1 MKTKFLF
8 DLDGTVTSVETLP
21 LIAKNFHV
29 EEQILELTAQTVR
42 GDVPFVDS
50 FIQRVQILGKLP
62 VSDIAKLLETV
73 SLYEELAT
81 FIRQNTS
88 SCAIVTGNILDW
100 CAKLAERLECKCYG
114 SEAVIEDNSIKKL
127 TRILKKEDIV
137 KKYQEEGYK
146 VVFVGDG
153 NNDVEAM
160 RIADISIATGLTHY
174 PAKSVLTV
182 ADYLVFQE
190 KSLCRLLNQLF

>member
-8 DLDGTVTSVETLP
+8 DLDGTVTCEETLP
-21 LIAKNFHV
+21 LIAKNFQV
-29 EEQILELTAQTVR
+29 EKQILELTAQTVR
-42 GDVPFVDS
+42 GDIPFVDS
-50 FIQRVQILGKLP
+50 FIQRVQILGRLP

-73 SLYEELAT
+73 SLYEELAI
-81 FIRQNTS
+81 FIRQNVS

-100 CAKLAERLECKCYG
+100 CAKLAKRLECKCYG
-114 SEAVIEDNSIKKL
+114 SEAIIENNSIKNL
-127 TRILKKEDIV
+127 TKILKKEDIV
-137 KKYQEEGYK
+137 KKYQAEGYK
-146 VVFVGDG
+146 VVFIGDG

-160 RIADISIATGLTHY
+160 RIADVSIATGLTHY
-174 PAKSVLTV
+174 PSKSVLTV